1 MEDLYSESDLD
12 ATEVW
17 PTVPPAT
24 REVPAAELGAGAQGV
39 GKEGNPRHHRSSP
52 GGSMSVASTVAVAAA
67 AAITAAP
74 AVTVATATT
83 AGTFPRLWGDLGG
96 TCRFS
101 ASSSHC
107 KSDARG
113 PSIGA

>member
-17 PTVPPAT
+17 PPVPPAS
-24 REVPAAELGAGAQGV
+24 REVPAAELGAVAQGV
-39 GKEGNPRHHRSSP
+39 GEEGNPRHHRSSP

-67 AAITAAP
+67 ATTATP

-83 AGTFPRLWGDLGG
+83 AGTFPRLWGDLRG